1 MTMTSSLAFRR
12 ASPLLFAFR
21 QPTLRPT
28 TAALYSRAI
37 AVPAR
42 TPTTP
47 FSILSKRT
55 MSSARDTSDQSDIT
69 KMKVE
74 ADGSFKRKDMVF
86 RNFIKKGGEFEPEAG
101 A

>member
-1 MTMTSSLAFRR
+1 
-12 ASPLLFAFR
+12 
-21 QPTLRPT
+21 
-28 TAALYSRAI
+28 
-37 AVPAR
+37 
-42 TPTTP
+42 
-47 FSILSKRT
+47 

-86 RNFIKKGGEFEPEAG
+86 RNFIEKGGEFEPEAG